1 LRDGILYV
9 RTERRWAQMTDE
21 EFLGMQYEDSP
32 DLGDRLAEEFGTMTV
47 PAFTALLTRRIDGT
61 TGGYTEGMWVH
72 GYVDIASIVI
82 THPRIRLACGTVFPG
97 TVRTIPVGSKHLRT
111 ADAFRATCEAHA
123 SAYER
128 HGWARVPHTIQG
140 S

>member
-1 LRDGILYV
+1 
-9 RTERRWAQMTDE
+9 MTDE
-21 EFLGMQYEDSP
+21 EFLGMAYADSP
-32 DLGDRLAEEFGTMTV
+32 DLGERLAEEFGPMIA

-72 GYVDIASIVI
+72 GYVNIASIVI
-82 THPRIRLACGTVFPG
+82 THPRIRLACGTEFPG
-97 TVRTIPVGSKHLRT
+97 VVRTIPVGHKSLRT
-111 ADAFRATCEAHA
+111 AETFRTTCEAHA

-128 HGWARVPHTIQG
+128 HGWSRVPHTIQG

>member
-1 LRDGILYV
+1 
-9 RTERRWAQMTDE
+9 MTDE
-21 EFLGMQYEDSP
+21 EFMGMRYADSP
-32 DLGDRLAEEFGTMTV
+32 DLGEQLADEVGPLIA

-72 GYVDIASIVI
+72 GYVTIASIVI
-82 THPRIRLACGTVFPG
+82 THPRVRLACGTVFPG
-97 TVRTIPVGSKHLRT
+97 VVRTIPVGRKHLRT
-111 ADAFRATCEAHA
+111 ADAFRATCEAAA

-128 HGWARVPHTIQG
+128 HGWSRVPHMIQG